1 MAITSRQ
8 DLMDFCLRKCGYPV
22 ITINI
27 APEQI
32 DDCIDEALEYWREYA
47 IDAQE
52 RVFLPHQITATDIT
66 NKYFTL
72 NDNIL
77 SVVNVYGVKPNSNS
91 GQLFSLE
98 YHITADSIINL
109 TQSKGGIEQYFTT
122 KQGLADINWLLN
134 PEPPFRFRIHNH
146 KLYIDSNWD
155 TRIIENNYIMVEC
168 YAYIPDTNTSI
179 WNNWQLKRLAAAYVK
194 RQWGSNLSKFSNV
207 ALPGGVIL
215 NGTQIYEEAVQE
227 IAMIEQEFV
236 VNFSEPLGFITA

>member
-77 SVVNVYGVKPNSNS
+77 SVVNVYGLKPNSNS

-109 TQSKGGIEQYFTT
+109 TQSKGGIEQ
-122 KQGLADINWLLN
+122 
-134 PEPPFRFRIHNH
+134 
-146 KLYIDSNWD
+146 
-155 TRIIENNYIMVEC
+155 
-168 YAYIPDTNTSI
+168 
-179 WNNWQLKRLAAAYVK
+179 
-194 RQWGSNLSKFSNV
+194 
-207 ALPGGVIL
+207 
-215 NGTQIYEEAVQE
+215 
-227 IAMIEQEFV
+227 
-236 VNFSEPLGFITA
+236 